1 MEFSLIILFV
11 SYTHP
16 ESMKR
21 FVTHIMKFSWESL
34 ADFQSGLRKN
44 QGRMTVLRFCGEEE
58 VVWDQHSIT
67 CKFILYGLDFP
78 LMPKESTL
86 RLSYQLSQIKYS
98 REGGVIGLKPVKSLT
113 SKMESNY
120 YN

>member
-1 MEFSLIILFV
+1 MEFSLIILFA

-58 VVWDQHSIT
+58 VVWDQHSDT